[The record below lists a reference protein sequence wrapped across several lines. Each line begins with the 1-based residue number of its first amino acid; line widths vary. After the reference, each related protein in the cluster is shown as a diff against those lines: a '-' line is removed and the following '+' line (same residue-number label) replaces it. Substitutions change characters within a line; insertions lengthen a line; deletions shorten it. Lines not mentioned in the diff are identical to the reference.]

1 MDIAGLIALLQ
12 SSVYFLIFAGCFTE
26 GSVVMIT
33 AGVLVHSGFAA
44 FWPALAALM
53 LGDILSDIMW
63 YCMGRFGGRRFMNRW
78 GYLVGAT
85 PTIVD
90 KVQHRFHEYHTS
102 ILMISK
108 LTMGFGFAIV
118 TLMTAGLLR
127 VPFVRFVAI
136 NVSGGLIW
144 VSALFSIGYYF
155 GSILESIPA
164 EMRVAGFFVGALVMF
179 MLLQYANKKL
189 STVEW

>member
-12 SSVYFLIFAGCFTE
+12 GSAYFLIFAGCFTE

-33 AGVLVHSGFAA
+33 TGVLVHSGFAA
-44 FWPALAALM
+44 FWPAFVALM

-63 YCMGRFGGRRFMNRW
+63 YSMGRFGGRKFINRW
-78 GYLVGAT
+78 GYLFGAT
-85 PTIVD
+85 PVLVEKIE
-90 KVQHRFHEYHTS
+90 HRFHEYHTS

-127 VPFVRFVAI
+127 VSFVRFVAI

-155 GSILESIPA
+155 GSALESIPA
-164 EMRVAGFFVGALVMF
+164 EMRFAGFLAGAVFMF
-179 MLLQYANKKL
+179 IFLQYANKKL